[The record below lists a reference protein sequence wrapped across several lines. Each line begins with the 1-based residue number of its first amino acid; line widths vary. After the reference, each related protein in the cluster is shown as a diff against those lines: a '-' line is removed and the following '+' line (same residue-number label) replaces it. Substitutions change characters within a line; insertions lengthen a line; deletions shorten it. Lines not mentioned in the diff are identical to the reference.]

1 MNRYI
6 NILLFSLLLSTGWAQ
21 VEVGY
26 VFEELP
32 QDSLP
37 EFSIKS
43 HSSLKPQIR
52 MNNAD
57 SGSYLKI
64 TGLADLNYD
73 QQVQGTYKA
82 GLGFEVTSK
91 IKKWHFRLAGVQ
103 GVSNFNSPFRPKSFL
118 TQNADSSSY
127 GYTDIRSRIAYTPNH
142 IFNFQAG
149 VDHNFLG
156 EGSRSLLLGDYGKPY
171 PFGQIRAKFWRVE
184 YSILYQF
191 FMEGEEGNWNGK
203 FASSHH
209 LSFNAAKWLNFGL
222 FESVVFQ
229 PKDTLT
235 NRGFDVEYLN
245 PIIFFR
251 PQEYSLGSSDNVN
264 IGFDFSAKW
273 KKHMLYGQFVL
284 DDFSL
289 TELRAKSGWWANK
302 YGAQVGVKG
311 RFGANNNWFYRA
323 EYNFTRPYTYSHVSE
338 DFNYGNQGT
347 VLAHP
352 YGANFMEVLGEVKYQ
367 RGNWLGKIFTNY
379 YLTGDDKD
387 GVNQGANIYQS
398 YNLRPDEYGHF
409 IGQGVQR
416 NVFNFIATGSYRFLK
431 DGKMSAFAEN
441 HFRYNV
447 QVEQFNYQL
456 VVGIR
461 SMLWNDRRNY

>member
-1 MNRYI
+1 MNRML
-6 NILLFSLLLSTGWAQ
+6 NILIFALISATSWAQ

-26 VFEELP
+26 VYEELP
-32 QDSLP
+32 QDLIPSYSL
-37 EFSIKS
+37 KT

-52 MNNAD
+52 LHNSD
-57 SGSYLKI
+57 SSSYLRV

-73 QQVQGTYKA
+73 QKVHGTYKA
-82 GLGFEVTSK
+82 GLGFEVSSK

-103 GVSNFNSPFRPKSFL
+103 GLSNFTDPFKPKSFL
-118 TQNADSSSY
+118 TQNADSTSF
-127 GYTDIRSRIAYTPNH
+127 GYTDIRSRISYTPNH

-171 PFGQIRAKFWRVE
+171 PFGQIRSRFWRIE

-191 FMEGEEGNWNGK
+191 LMEGQEGDWDGK

-209 LSFNAAKWLNFGL
+209 LSFNAAKWLNIGL

-245 PIIFFR
+245 PVIFFR
-251 PQEYSLGSSDNVN
+251 PQEYALGSSDNVI
-264 IGFDFSAKW
+264 IGLDFSAKW
-273 KKHMLYGQFVL
+273 SKHMVYGQFVL
-284 DDFSL
+284 DEFSL

-302 YGAQVGVKG
+302 YGAQLGIKG
-311 RFGANNNWFYRA
+311 RFGTNNNWFYRA
-323 EYNFTRPYTYSHVSE
+323 EFNFTRPYTYSHLSE

-352 YGANFMEVLGEVKYQ
+352 YGANFMEALAEVKWQ
-367 RGNWLGKIFTNY
+367 SGKWLGKAFTNY

-387 GVNQGANIYQS
+387 GYNQGADIYNP
-398 YNLRPDEYGHF
+398 YTTRPDEYGHF
-409 IGQGVQR
+409 IGQGSQR
-416 NVFNFIATGSYRFLK
+416 NIFNFIATGSYRFLEA
-431 DGKMSAFAEN
+431 GKMSAFIEN

-447 QVEQFNYQL
+447 QAEQLNYQL
-456 VVGIR
+456 VIGIR